1 MASGTPSKSRSEWE
15 TGTPMSASDAG
26 SPSISFAIVGSGGAG
41 ALTAGA
47 ILLEAAGKAGWY
59 GIMNRSV
66 GPQIRGGEAAALL
79 RLATRPVDC
88 MAEHYD
94 FLIAIDWRNADRFAA
109 EMPLARHGLAIGD
122 PAGGEV
128 PGVFAGSGVTVVQA
142 AMKEL
147 AGTVPGGREN
157 MIAVGLAAGLAGLPI
172 DGVMSVVADKL
183 ASKGDDAIAASHAC
197 ISIGV
202 QQSERFDRSFHIE
215 KPVTSGAGRWL
226 ITGNEAVGLGAV
238 RGGIRFAAAYPIT
251 PATEVLE
258 WLAPALTKVG
268 GALVQ
273 AEDELASINMA
284 IGASFGGRPSIAATS
299 GPGLALMVESLGL
312 AVASEVP
319 IVIVD
324 VMRGGPST
332 GIPTKSEQSDLNI
345 AVYGCHGDA
354 PHIVVAPLSVA
365 DCLFTTQWAVHL
377 AETMQTPAIVLSDQS
392 IGQARVLV
400 DRPADIAFIAKR
412 NVFET
417 TPEQTYNRYAI
428 TDSGVSPMAL
438 PGTAGGQYTADGLTH
453 TIKGIPSSKDSDHR
467 DQHDKRRDKI
477 EKFNYGNH
485 WADIECGSGTGS
497 DKEFVILTWGSL
509 AGAARE
515 AMRTLAGEG
524 IAVKLVAMR
533 LIAPLLKQG
542 LLAALEGSQRILV
555 VEQTHSGQ
563 FHDYLRAKCDLPGE
577 VRHFHRPGPRL
588 IGPAEICSQI
598 RDWNVQ

>member
-1 MASGTPSKSRSEWE
+1 MRASNGVN
-15 TGTPMSASDAG
+15 G
-26 SPSISFAIVGSGGAG
+26 SISFAIVGSGGAG

-47 ILLEAAGKAGWY
+47 ILLETAGKAGWY

-66 GPQIRGGEAAALL
+66 GPQIRGGEAAALV
-79 RLATRPVDC
+79 RLSTHPVDC
-88 MAEHYD
+88 MAECYD

-109 EMPLARHGLAIGD
+109 EMPLAANGLVIGD
-122 PAGGEV
+122 PAGGDV
-128 PGVFAGSGVTVVQA
+128 PGAVADSGATVAQT

-147 AGTVPGGREN
+147 AGNIPGGREN
-157 MIAVGLAAGLAGLPI
+157 MIATGLAAGLAGLPI
-172 DGVMSVVADKL
+172 DGVMSIVAAKL
-183 ASKGDDAIAASHAC
+183 ASKGDEAIEASRAC
-197 ISIGV
+197 ILIGMQQAESF
-202 QQSERFDRSFHIE
+202 QQSFHLE
-215 KPVTSGAGRWL
+215 KPAAGSAGRWL

-284 IGASFGGRPSIAATS
+284 IGASFGGRASITATS

-312 AVASEVP
+312 ATASEIP
-319 IVIVD
+319 IVVVD

-365 DCLFTTQWAVHL
+365 DCLFTAQWAVHL
-377 AETMQTPAIVLSDQS
+377 AEAMQAPAIVLSDQS
-392 IGQARVLV
+392 LGQARALI
-400 DRPADIAFIAKR
+400 DRPADIAFITKR
-412 NVFET
+412 NVLESDS
-417 TPEQTYNRYAI
+417 EQTYHRYAL
-428 TDSGVSPMAL
+428 TASGVSPMAL

-453 TIKGIPSSKDSDHR
+453 TVTGVPSSKDSDHQ
-467 DQHDKRRDKI
+467 DQLDKRRDKI
-477 EKFNYGNH
+477 EKFDYGNH
-485 WADIECGSGTGS
+485 WADIETGNGAGT
-497 DKEFVILTWGSL
+497 DTQFTILTWGSL
-509 AGAARE
+509 TGPARE
-515 AMRTLAGEG
+515 AVRTLADEG

-533 LIAPLLKQG
+533 LIAPFLKQKF
-542 LLAALEGSQRILV
+542 LAALEGSQRILI

-563 FHDYLRAKCDLPGE
+563 FHEYLRAKCDLPGE
-577 VRHFHRPGPRL
+577 VRHFHRPGPKL

-598 RDWNVQ
+598 RDWKPS

>member
-1 MASGTPSKSRSEWE
+1 MASGTPNKSRSEWE
-15 TGTPMSASDAG
+15 TDKPVGASDRG
-26 SPSISFAIVGSGGAG
+26 SPSIAFAIVGSGGAG
-41 ALTAGA
+41 ALTAGT

-79 RLATRPVDC
+79 RLSTRPVDC
-88 MAEHYD
+88 MAERYD

-109 EMPLARHGLAIGD
+109 EMPLAANGLAIGD
-122 PAGGEV
+122 PAGGEI
-128 PGVFAGSGVTVVQA
+128 PGVVTDSGITVVQT

-147 AGTVPGGREN
+147 ARTVPGGREN
-157 MIAVGLAAGLAGLPI
+157 MIAVGLAAALAGLPI
-172 DGVMSVVADKL
+172 DDVTSVVAAKL

-197 ISIGV
+197 ISIGI
-202 QQSERFDRSFHIE
+202 QQAERLERSFHLDR
-215 KPVTSGAGRWL
+215 PVTGAGRWL

-345 AVYGCHGDA
+345 AIYGCHGDA

-377 AETMQTPAIVLSDQS
+377 AEAMQTPAIVLSDQS

-412 NVFET
+412 NVLET
-417 TPEQTYNRYAI
+417 TPEQAYNRYAL
-428 TDSGVSPMAL
+428 TDSGISPMAL

-453 TIKGIPSSKDSDHR
+453 TIKGIPSSRDSDHR

-477 EKFNYGNH
+477 EKFDYGHH
-485 WADIECGSGTGS
+485 WAEIESSGGAGAEP
-497 DKEFVILTWGSL
+497 EFTILTWGSL
-509 AGAARE
+509 AGVARE
-515 AMRTLAGEG
+515 AVRTLTGEG

-533 LIAPLLKQG
+533 LIAPLLKQD
-542 LLAALEGSQRILV
+542 LLAALEGAQRILV

-563 FHDYLRAKCDLPGE
+563 FHDYLRSKCDLPGE
-577 VRHFHRPGPRL
+577 VRHFHRAGPKL
-588 IGPAEICSQI
+588 IGPAEICSRI
-598 RDWNVQ
+598 RDWKAQ